1 MAAKKKRAAKKPV
14 VVRDENYTP
23 MEQYA
28 IALNE
33 WYKALRKAGFSTDIC
48 MSFILD
54 KNSYPDWILPQLP
67 NKIAPIPYE
76 AEEDDD

>member
-1 MAAKKKRAAKKPV
+1 MAARKRQVKQA

-33 WYKALRKAGFSTDIC
+33 WYKALRKAGFPTDIC
-48 MSFILD
+48 MGFLLD
-54 KNSYPDWILPQLP
+54 KDSYPDWLMPAIP
-67 NKIAPIPYE
+67 NQMKPIPYE
-76 AEEDDD
+76 DDEDDD

>member
-1 MAAKKKRAAKKPV
+1 MAAKKQPRRS

-33 WYKALRKAGFSTDIC
+33 WYKALRKAGFDRDMAFWFLS
-48 MSFILD
+48 D
-54 KNSYPDWILPQLP
+54 KASYPDWLMPPIP
-67 NKIAPIPYE
+67 NEMKPIPYE
-76 AEEDDD
+76 DEDDED

>member
-1 MAAKKKRAAKKPV
+1 MAARKRQPKQT

-33 WYKALRKAGFSTDIC
+33 WYKALRKAGFSSDIC
-48 MSFILD
+48 MGFILD
-54 KNSYPDWILPQLP
+54 KASYPDWLMPAIP
-67 NKIAPIPYE
+67 NQMKPIPYE
-76 AEEDDD
+76 DDEDDD

>member
-1 MAAKKKRAAKKPV
+1 MAARKRQVKTT

-33 WYKALRKAGFSTDIC
+33 WYKALRKAGFSIEIC
-48 MSFILD
+48 MGFLLD
-54 KNSYPDWILPQLP
+54 KDSYPDWLMPAMP
-67 NKIAPIPYE
+67 NKITPVPF
-76 AEEDDD
+76 EDDDEDDD

>member
-1 MAAKKKRAAKKPV
+1 MAARKRQARPT

-33 WYKALRKAGFSTDIC
+33 WYKALRKAGFPTDIC
-48 MSFILD
+48 MGFLLD
-54 KNSYPDWILPQLP
+54 KDSYPDWLMPAIP
-67 NKIAPIPYE
+67 NQMKPIPYE
-76 AEEDDD
+76 DDEDDD